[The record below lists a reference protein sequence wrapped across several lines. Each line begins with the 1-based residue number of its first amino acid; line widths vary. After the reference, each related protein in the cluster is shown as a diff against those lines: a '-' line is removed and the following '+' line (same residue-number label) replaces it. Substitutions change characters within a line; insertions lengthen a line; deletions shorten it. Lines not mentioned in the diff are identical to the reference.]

1 MGLYMAHSRGV
12 SDYVT
17 SAAVDGRQLK
27 ASQNSTTP
35 PAPTPTNDTTN
46 ATAANSTTPVNAT
59 AANASSNDTNGS
71 ATDTNSTFL

>member
-17 SAAVDGRQLK
+17 STDGRQLK

-35 PAPTPTNDTTN
+35 SAPTTTNDTTN
-46 ATAANSTTPVNAT
+46 ATAANSTTPDNAT
-59 AANASSNDTNGS
+59 AADASSNDTNGS
-71 ATDTNSTFL
+71 AADTNSTFL